1 MRTGKVLSLPMTC
14 SLPDTETAHFNM
26 ISVKIKTFGES
37 SQKIPLCINDK
48 IIIGQQD
55 RLSQLKQQ
63 NY

>member
-1 MRTGKVLSLPMTC
+1 MTC

-26 ISVKIKTFGES
+26 ISVRIKTFGES